1 MKSRQFIKFI
11 LAGGFSAAAN
21 FGSRIIFSYWLPYVP
36 SIVIAF
42 CIGLISA
49 FVLNRAFVF
58 INASNTLGSQ
68 AWWFTIVNLA
78 ALAQTLVISV
88 ALAEYA
94 LPALGIGNH
103 AETIAH
109 GIGVLVP
116 VVTSYF
122 GHKHL
127 SFRTATHHR

>member
-1 MKSRQFIKFI
+1 MMSRQFIKF
-11 LAGGFSAAAN
+11 LVTGGVAAIAN
-21 FGSRIIFSYWLPYVP
+21 FGSRIVLSHWMPYVP
-36 SIVIAF
+36 SIIIAF

-58 INASNTLGSQ
+58 VNASNTLRNQ

-78 ALAQTLVISV
+78 ALVQTLVISV
-88 ALAEYA
+88 ALGKYA
-94 LPALGIGNH
+94 LPALGIDAH

-109 GIGVLVP
+109 GVGVLVP

-122 GHKHL
+122 GHKQF
-127 SFRTATHHR
+127 SFRV

>member
-1 MKSRQFIKFI
+1 MKSRQFITF
-11 LAGGFSAAAN
+11 LVAGGAAAIAN
-21 FGSRIIFSYWLPYVP
+21 FGSRILLSYWLPYVP
-36 SIVIAF
+36 SIIIAF
-42 CIGLISA
+42 VIGLVSA

-58 INASNTLGSQ
+58 VNASNTLRNQ

-78 ALAQTLVISV
+78 ALVQTLVISV
-88 ALAEYA
+88 ALGKYA
-94 LPALGIGNH
+94 LPAVGMGEH

-116 VVTSYF
+116 VMTSYI

-127 SFRTATHHR
+127 SFRS

>member
-1 MKSRQFIKFI
+1 MMSRQFIKF
-11 LAGGFSAAAN
+11 LVTGAVAAIAN
-21 FGSRIIFSYWLPYVP
+21 FGSRIVLSYWLPYVP
-36 SIVIAF
+36 SIIIAF

-58 INASNTLGSQ
+58 ANASNTLRNQ

-78 ALAQTLVISV
+78 ALVQTLVISV
-88 ALAEYA
+88 ALSKYA
-94 LPALGIGNH
+94 LPALGISVH

-116 VVTSYF
+116 VVTSYL
-122 GHKHL
+122 GHKQF
-127 SFRTATHHR
+127 SFKQ